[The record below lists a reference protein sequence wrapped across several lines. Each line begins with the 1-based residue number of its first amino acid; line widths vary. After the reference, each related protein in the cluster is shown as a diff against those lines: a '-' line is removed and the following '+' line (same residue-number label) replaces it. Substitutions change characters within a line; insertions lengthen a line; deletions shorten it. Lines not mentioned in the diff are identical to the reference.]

1 MVRKRKGQSVRGLC
15 SRSLEVVEEPYRSLA
30 HGLLQGLLKVF
41 KDRLISFVLYGSV
54 ARGDARRDSDLDVLL
69 VVKRLPKSRFKRLD
83 LFRRAEEE
91 LEPLLDKMLDRG
103 YAVMIS
109 PIMKSMEEALRMS
122 PIYLD
127 MVEDATIVY
136 DKGGFFVG
144 ILQRLKERLDELGSE
159 RVWVG
164 RRWYWRL
171 KRDFKFGE
179 AVIIK

>member
-1 MVRKRKGQSVRGLC
+1 
-15 SRSLEVVEEPYRSLA
+15 
-30 HGLLQGLLKVF
+30 
-41 KDRLISFVLYGSV
+41 
-54 ARGDARRDSDLDVLL
+54 
-69 VVKRLPKSRFKRLD
+69 
-83 LFRRAEEE
+83 
-91 LEPLLDKMLDRG
+91 MLDRG

-144 ILQRLKERLDELGSE
+144 ILQRLKKRLDELGSE

-179 AVIIK
+179 AVIIE